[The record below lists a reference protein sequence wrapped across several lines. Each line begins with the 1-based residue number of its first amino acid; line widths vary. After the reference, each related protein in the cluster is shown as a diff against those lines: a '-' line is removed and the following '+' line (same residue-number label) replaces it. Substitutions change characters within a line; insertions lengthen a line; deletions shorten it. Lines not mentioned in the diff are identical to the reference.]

1 MSRLKKLDIFRS
13 VLYMPGSNERALEK
27 AKGLDCDAL
36 IFDLEDAVAPDK
48 KDLARQIVKE
58 YIVSH
63 KYDYGR
69 KRLLVRVNSWDSPW
83 GYKDFREV
91 ATMIPDGILL
101 PKINRASDFKK
112 YFEMLDN
119 PLDPGVKIWAMIET
133 ASAVINMVDIASCL
147 KNLRGLVLGTNDL
160 AMDLNIIIDRF
171 RYPLLASLSMAN
183 TVAKAHKIICL
194 DGVYNAFK
202 DTDGLKQ
209 ECEQGKSFGFDG
221 KTLIHPSQ
229 IQVTN
234 EVFSPTD
241 EDVRNANM
249 QMEAYMKARSSGS
262 GVAVLNGKIVE
273 NLHVEMAKNILEK
286 AKIIKDSVS

>member
-1 MSRLKKLDIFRS
+1 
-13 VLYMPGSNERALEK
+13 MPGSNERALEK

-91 ATMIPDGILL
+91 ATMMPDGILL

-160 AMDLNIIIDRF
+160 AMDLNIIIGINF
-171 RYPLLASLSMAN
+171 L
-183 TVAKAHKIICL
+183 
-194 DGVYNAFK
+194 
-202 DTDGLKQ
+202 
-209 ECEQGKSFGFDG
+209 
-221 KTLIHPSQ
+221 
-229 IQVTN
+229 
-234 EVFSPTD
+234 
-241 EDVRNANM
+241 NM
-249 QMEAYMKARSSGS
+249 FF
-262 GVAVLNGKIVE
+262 
-273 NLHVEMAKNILEK
+273 
-286 AKIIKDSVS
+286 